1 MALAE
6 AGAFFRPLQGEEF
19 GGDDFGLLV
28 KSLVQ

>member
-19 GGDDFGLLV
+19 GGDDFVLLV
-28 KSLVQ
+28 KS